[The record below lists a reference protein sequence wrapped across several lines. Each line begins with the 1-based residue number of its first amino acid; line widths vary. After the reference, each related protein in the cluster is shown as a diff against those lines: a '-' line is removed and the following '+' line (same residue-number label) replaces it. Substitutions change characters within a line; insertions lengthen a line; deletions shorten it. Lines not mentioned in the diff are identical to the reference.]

1 MAACPPPPPSVSP
14 RCRPGARAGGRGRSR
29 ALAAGAGAEAVLAE
43 LPLPPLALLDAK
55 EVATYLGYLLGA
67 GSVLLYTPVGL
78 RVLRQRQ
85 ADGLSLSTW
94 WFKVTGFCS
103 SLLYATR
110 KGFPLAQYADTCI
123 LTGETLLVLSVVAFF
138 KRERREDPPG
148 FDADFVACVALLAVA
163 LVVLSQYAPDEV
175 LVAAQAW
182 AVISQK
188 GALVPQIRL
197 NQDLRRCDY
206 SPVTSALAVVG
217 NGIRVFTTIQLAG
230 GDPLLLFGFASGVA
244 LNGSLLA
251 QALAFGRADGKSL
264 AEIFAG
270 DFADSDSAAAA
281 GGSDGA
287 VEKAKELV
295 EK

>member
-1 MAACPPPPPSVSP
+1 M
-14 RCRPGARAGGRGRSR
+14 
-29 ALAAGAGAEAVLAE
+29 
-43 LPLPPLALLDAK
+43 
-55 EVATYLGYLLGA
+55 
-67 GSVLLYTPVGL
+67 
-78 RVLRQRQ
+78 
-85 ADGLSLSTW
+85 
-94 WFKVTGFCS
+94 
-103 SLLYATR
+103 
-110 KGFPLAQYADTCI
+110 
-123 LTGETLLVLSVVAFF
+123 LSVVAFY

-230 GDPLLLFGFASGVA
+230 GDPLLLFGFTSGVA

-270 DFADSDSAAAA
+270 DFADSDSASAA

-287 VEKAKELV
+287 VAKELV